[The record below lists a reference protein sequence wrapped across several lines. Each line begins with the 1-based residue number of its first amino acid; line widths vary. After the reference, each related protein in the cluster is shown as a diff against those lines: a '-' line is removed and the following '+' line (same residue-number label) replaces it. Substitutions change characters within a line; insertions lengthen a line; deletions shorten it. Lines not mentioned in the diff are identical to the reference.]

1 MLKLDLRINDKNIS
15 KFYNFFAS
23 SKYYNIIVFKNFN

>member
-1 MLKLDLRINDKNIS
+1 MLKLDLRINDKNT